1 MANDNIITIAVQED
15 VSVVEIKED
24 NTLTVGTQEDVIVV
38 KFSDGVLFVDKYVG
52 VDLSSEELTVTDDG
66 AGTVYVN

>member
-1 MANDNIITIAVQED
+1 MADNIITVTIQED
-15 VSVVEIKED
+15 VSAVEIKED
-24 NTLTVGTQEDVIVV
+24 NAITVGAQEDVIVV

-52 VDLSSEELTVTDDG
+52 VDLSSDELTVTDDG